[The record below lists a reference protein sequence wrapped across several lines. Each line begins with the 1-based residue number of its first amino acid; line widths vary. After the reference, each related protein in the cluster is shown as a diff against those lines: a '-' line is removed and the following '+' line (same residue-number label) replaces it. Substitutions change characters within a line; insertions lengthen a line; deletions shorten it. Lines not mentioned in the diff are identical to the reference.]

1 MSEKLKKKLLF
12 TPGPLNTSD
21 LTKKSTIIDLGSRDK
36 DFIRINKLLFK
47 KILSLGN
54 ANKGYVCLPI
64 QGSGTFGLEAT
75 FETLLSKKSKILILT
90 NGTYGNRIVNI
101 CQKIGKNFIVLKF
114 PENQKIQLDKI
125 KNILLKN
132 KSISHLSLVHCETSS
147 GILNPLKEIAL
158 LCKKYKKKLIVD
170 AMSSFGVININ
181 IEKLN
186 IEALISSTNKCLEG
200 IPGFSFSI
208 IKKNS
213 LSKSRSNASSLSLD
227 LFDQW
232 NGFLKNNQWRFTPP
246 IQSILALS
254 YALELLNKEG
264 GISSR
269 HKRYKNNYLTLLSGM
284 KKIGFNCFLDS
295 NLHSPIIVSFQ
306 MPKKF
311 NFNFFYNNLSKL
323 GFIIYPGSI
332 TKEKTFRIGC
342 IGNIYPK
349 HIKMLLQGI
358 KSTLIKMNIKHLSN

>member
-1 MSEKLKKKLLF
+1 M
-12 TPGPLNTSD
+12 
-21 LTKKSTIIDLGSRDK
+21 
-36 DFIRINKLLFK
+36 
-47 KILSLGN
+47 
-54 ANKGYVCLPI
+54 
-64 QGSGTFGLEAT
+64 
-75 FETLLSKKSKILILT
+75 
-90 NGTYGNRIVNI
+90 
-101 CQKIGKNFIVLKF
+101 
-114 PENQKIQLDKI
+114 
-125 KNILLKN
+125 
-132 KSISHLSLVHCETSS
+132 
-147 GILNPLKEIAL
+147 
-158 LCKKYKKKLIVD
+158 
-170 AMSSFGVININ
+170 
-181 IEKLN
+181 
-186 IEALISSTNKCLEG
+186 
-200 IPGFSFSI
+200 
-208 IKKNS
+208 
-213 LSKSRSNASSLSLD
+213 SLD